1 MALVECSGCGQLVS
15 TSMVLAA
22 RRQWD
27 FDEDCE
33 DVGDDDVRL
42 PELESWAPIARAL
55 VCVPLMRSG

>member
-1 MALVECSGCGQLVS
+1 MS